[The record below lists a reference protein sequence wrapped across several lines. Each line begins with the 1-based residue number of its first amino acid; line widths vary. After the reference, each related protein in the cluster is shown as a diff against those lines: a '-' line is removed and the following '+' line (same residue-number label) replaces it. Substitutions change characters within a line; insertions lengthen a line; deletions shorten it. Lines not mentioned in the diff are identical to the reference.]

1 MIIIVE
7 GIDRVGK
14 TTLVNKLSEALD
26 IPIIKQTRIGGNK
39 TSAEDIVSVNY
50 GRAAGLVDFWNNKV
64 FNTDIILDRFF
75 WTEAVYNKCDRHI
88 DRSIATAKGLDDVMQ
103 IVKEKYLVILVD
115 PTDIKW
121 SSEKH
126 GKDLTNHQH
135 WFNKLFNMS
144 GLNKLRC
151 DFNSLDDTVNEVKKI
166 LRLEKERT
174 RYEAK

>member
-26 IPIIKQTRIGGNK
+26 IPIVKQTRVGGNK

-50 GRAAGLVDFWNNKV
+50 GRAAGLVDFWNNKI

-75 WTEAVYNKCDRHI
+75 WTEAVYNKCDRCI
-88 DRSIATAKGLDDVMQ
+88 NCSIPAAKGLDDVMQ
-103 IVKEKYLVILVD
+103 VVKDKYLIILVD

-126 GKDLTNHQH
+126 GKDLTKHQY

-151 DFNSLDDTVNEVKKI
+151 DFNSLDNTVNEVKKI
-166 LRLEKERT
+166 VERE
-174 RYEAK
+174 RSKYEAK

>member
-14 TTLVNKLSEALD
+14 TTLVNKLSEELN
-26 IPIIKQTRIGGNK
+26 IPVVKQTRIGGNK

-50 GRAAGLVDFWNNKV
+50 GRAAGLVDFWNNKA
-64 FNTDIILDRFF
+64 FNTSIILDRFF
-75 WTEAVYNKCDRHI
+75 WTEAVYNKCDRCI
-88 DRSIATAKGLDDVMQ
+88 NCSIAAAKGLDDVMQ
-103 IVKEKYLVILVD
+103 VVKEKYLIILVD

-126 GKDLTNHQH
+126 GKDLTNHQY

-151 DFNSLDDTVNEVKKI
+151 DFNTIDETVCEVKKI
-166 LRLEKERT
+166 LERE
-174 RYEAK
+174 RSKHEAK

>member
-1 MIIIVE
+1 MIVIVE

-14 TTLVNKLSEALD
+14 TTLVNKLSEVLD
-26 IPIIKQTRIGGNK
+26 IPVIKQTRIGGNK
-39 TSAEDIVSVNY
+39 TSADDIVSVNY

-75 WTEAVYNKCDRHI
+75 WTEAVYNKCDRCI
-88 DRSIATAKGLDDVMQ
+88 NCSIAAAKGLDDVMQ
-103 IVKEKYLVILVD
+103 VAKEKYLIILVD

-135 WFNKLFNMS
+135 WFNKLFDMS
-144 GLNKLRC
+144 GLRKLRC
-151 DFNSLDDTVNEVKKI
+151 NFNTIDSTVGEVKKI
-166 LRLEKERT
+166 LEREMSKH
-174 RYEAK
+174 EAK

>member
-14 TTLVNKLSEALD
+14 TTLVNKLSEILD
-26 IPIIKQTRIGGNK
+26 IPVIKQTRIGGNR

-50 GRAAGLVDFWNNKV
+50 GRAAGLIDFWNHKV
-64 FNTDIILDRFF
+64 FTTDIILDRFF
-75 WTEAVYNKCDRHI
+75 WTEAVYNKCDRCI
-88 DRSIATAKGLDDVMQ
+88 NCSIAAAKGLDDVMQ
-103 IVKEKYLVILVD
+103 VVKEKYLIILVD

-126 GKDLTNHQH
+126 GRDLTNHQH
-135 WFNKLFNMS
+135 WFNKLFDMS

-151 DFNSLDDTVNEVKKI
+151 NFNTLNDTVNEVKKI
-166 LRLEKERT
+166 LERE
-174 RYEAK
+174 RIKHEAK